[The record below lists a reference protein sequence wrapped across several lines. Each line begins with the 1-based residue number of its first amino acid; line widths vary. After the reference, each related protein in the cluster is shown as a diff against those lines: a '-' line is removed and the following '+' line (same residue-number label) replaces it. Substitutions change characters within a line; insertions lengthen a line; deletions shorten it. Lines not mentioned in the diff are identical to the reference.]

1 LGLTEEE
8 MKENERL
15 WKEENGE
22 NLKAPADAGSA
33 MRSVGVTPGGMS
45 AEAEGQDA
53 EATPD
58 MAAAAEAGVAGAEQA
73 QPAPAA

>member
-1 LGLTEEE
+1 
-8 MKENERL
+8 
-15 WKEENGE
+15 
-22 NLKAPADAGSA
+22 
-33 MRSVGVTPGGMS
+33 MS